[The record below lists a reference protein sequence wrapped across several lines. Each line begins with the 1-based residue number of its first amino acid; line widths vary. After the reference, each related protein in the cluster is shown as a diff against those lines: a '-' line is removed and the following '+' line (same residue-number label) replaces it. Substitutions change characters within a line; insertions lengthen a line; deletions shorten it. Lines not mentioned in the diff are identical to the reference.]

1 MNVRMLLAALTLLT
15 PALRAGEVLD
25 RMVATVNGHAILQS
39 DWNDEVR
46 YECFMSGRPIA
57 DLTTEDRRAA
67 FERLIDQELLREQMA
82 STDFKPASS
91 EEIAKQMDDLKKQY
105 AQDHSG
111 QSWDAALLTYGT
123 TGAQVADHVA
133 MELNSLRLVDSRLRP
148 SIQVDNAAIENYY
161 KTELLPKIGGG
172 QRPSLQE
179 ATPAIRELLVQQQM
193 NQALSSWLQSMRSQ
207 AQIRMLISQ
216 PSGLQVQP

>member
-1 MNVRMLLAALTLLT
+1 MLVIAFCLAA
-15 PALRAGEVLD
+15 PALWAGEVLD

-46 YECFMSGRPIA
+46 YESFMSGRPLA
-57 DLTTEDRRAA
+57 ALTTEDRRAA
-67 FERLIDQELLREQMA
+67 FERLIDQELLREQMS

-91 EEIAKQMDDLKKQY
+91 EEIAKQIGDLKKRYPQEH
-105 AQDHSG
+105 AG
-111 QSWDAALLTYGT
+111 ESWDVALSSYGT
-123 TGAQVADHVA
+123 TEALVAGHVA
-133 MELNSLRLVDSRLRP
+133 VELNALRLVDSRLRP

-161 KTELLPKIGGG
+161 KTELLPKVAAG

-179 ATPAIRELLVQQQM
+179 ATPTIRELLVQQQM
-193 NQALSSWLQSMRSQ
+193 NQALSSWLESMRSQ

-216 PSGLQVQP
+216 PLGPRVQP

>member
-1 MNVRMLLAALTLLT
+1 VAVTLLA

-105 AQDHSG
+105 AQDHGG
-111 QSWDAALLTYGT
+111 QFWDAALLTYGT
-123 TGAQVADHVA
+123 TGAQVVDHVA

-161 KTELLPKIGGG
+161 KTELLPKVGG
-172 QRPSLQE
+172 QGPSLQE

-216 PSGLQVQP
+216 PSGPQVQP

>member
-1 MNVRMLLAALTLLT
+1 MIASCLAA
-15 PALRAGEVLD
+15 PALWAGEVLD

-46 YECFMSGRPIA
+46 YESFMSGRPLA
-57 DLTTEDRRAA
+57 ALTTEDRRAA
-67 FERLIDQELLREQMA
+67 FERLIDQELLREQMS

-91 EEIAKQMDDLKKQY
+91 EEIAKQIGDLKKRYPQEH
-105 AQDHSG
+105 AG
-111 QSWDAALLTYGT
+111 ESWDAALSSYGT
-123 TGAQVADHVA
+123 TEALVAGHVA
-133 MELNSLRLVDSRLRP
+133 IELNALRLVDSRLRP

-161 KTELLPKIGGG
+161 KTELLPKVATG

-179 ATPAIRELLVQQQM
+179 ATPTIRELLVQQQM
-193 NQALSSWLQSMRSQ
+193 NQALSSWLESMRSQ

-216 PSGLQVQP
+216 PLGPRVQP

>member
-1 MNVRMLLAALTLLT
+1 MSIRMLVIAFCLAA
-15 PALRAGEVLD
+15 PALWAGEVLD

-46 YECFMSGRPIA
+46 YESFMSGRPLA
-57 DLTTEDRRAA
+57 ALTTEDRRAA
-67 FERLIDQELLREQMA
+67 FERLIDQELLREQMS

-91 EEIAKQMDDLKKQY
+91 EEIAKQIGDLKKRYPQEH
-105 AQDHSG
+105 AG
-111 QSWDAALLTYGT
+111 ESWDAALSSYGT
-123 TGAQVADHVA
+123 TEALVAGHVA
-133 MELNSLRLVDSRLRP
+133 VELNALRLVDSRLRP

-161 KTELLPKIGGG
+161 KTELLPKVAAG

-179 ATPAIRELLVQQQM
+179 ATPTIRELLVQQQM
-193 NQALSSWLQSMRSQ
+193 NQALSSWLESMRSQ

-216 PSGLQVQP
+216 PLGPRVQP